1 MVVLKVVEWVI
12 VGLGLILLLTFAT
25 YPVENIATKV
35 IKWFQRRAKK

>member
-12 VGLGLILLLTFAT
+12 VGLGLILFLTFAT
-25 YPVENIATKV
+25 YPVERIGTKV